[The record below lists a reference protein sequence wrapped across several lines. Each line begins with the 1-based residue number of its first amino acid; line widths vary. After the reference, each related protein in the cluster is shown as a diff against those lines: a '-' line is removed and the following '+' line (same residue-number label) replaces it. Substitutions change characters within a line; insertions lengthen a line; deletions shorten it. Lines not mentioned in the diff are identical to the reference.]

1 VPELPEPP
9 VLPDPPERTAPGGRG
24 AWTLADVARR
34 AGVSEITVS
43 RVLRDK
49 GPIAEKTRERVMAA
63 VAQLGYMPNRI
74 AGTLASA
81 GSKLIGVVLSSF
93 TNNVFADVLGG
104 IHSVLAPAGYQPVV
118 GVTDYDE
125 VEEERLVASLLAWQP
140 AAMIVSGVD
149 HTPATRLM
157 LERARGRVAEIMDI
171 DSAPLDLGV
180 GFSHR
185 AAGYDT
191 ARHLLARGYRRFGYV
206 GLDRGRD
213 PRAAHRYEGM
223 MRGLREA
230 GLPLVA
236 EAVADFP
243 TSTQGG
249 RRLLAELLGRAPA
262 LDAVVFSNDDM
273 AVGGLFHCLAAG
285 IRPRE
290 ELALFGFN
298 ALEIGQSLPV
308 PLSTIRSHRHV
319 IGRTAAQRILENPR
333 RPAEAT
339 VIDTGYEI
347 VEGATA

>member
-1 VPELPEPP
+1 MNVRAPP
-9 VLPDPPERTAPGGRG
+9 DDRRRPTGGRG
-24 AWTLADVARR
+24 RTYTLADVAER
-34 AGVSEITVS
+34 AGVSGITVS

-49 GPIAEKTRERVMAA
+49 GPISVRTRERVMTA

-74 AGTLASA
+74 AGTLASS
-81 GSKLIGVVLSSF
+81 GSNLIGVVLSSF
-93 TNNVFADVLGG
+93 TNIVFADVLGG

-125 VEEERLVASLLAWQP
+125 VEEERIVASLLAWQP
-140 AAMIVSGVD
+140 AAMIVSGVN

-171 DSAPLDLGV
+171 DCAPLDLAV
-180 GFSHR
+180 GFSHS

-191 ARHLLARGYRRFGYV
+191 ARHLVSRGYRRFGYI
-206 GLDRGRD
+206 GLDRSRD
-213 PRAAHRYEGM
+213 PRAARRYEGM
-223 MRGLREA
+223 MRGLSEA
-230 GLPLVA
+230 GVPLVA

-243 TSTQGG
+243 TSTHGG
-249 RRLLAELLGRAPA
+249 RKLLAGLLEREPA

-308 PLSTIRSHRHV
+308 PLSTIRSRRDT
-319 IGRTAAQRILENPR
+319 IGRVAAERILETPA
-333 RPAEAT
+333 RPAEPT